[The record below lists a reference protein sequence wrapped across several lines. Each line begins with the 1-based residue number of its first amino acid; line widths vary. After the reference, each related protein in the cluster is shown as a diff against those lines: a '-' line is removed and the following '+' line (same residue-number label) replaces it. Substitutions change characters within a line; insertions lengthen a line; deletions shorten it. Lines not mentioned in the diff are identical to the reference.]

1 MELSAEILIYIQKV
15 KLYFS
20 NNTEATQYFIGDSDV
35 DSFYNRMTEL
45 SKENFQKFGYPT
57 LSKEQFESLR
67 QVVFTVEVNKDKL
80 PKTNED
86 NIFIDMRGHHKIC
99 LN

>member
-1 MELSAEILIYIQKV
+1 MDLSAEILIYIQKV

-57 LSKEQFESLR
+57 LSKEQFELLR
-67 QVVFTVEVNKDKL
+67 VAVIVTTISKQRVFYSDDKL
-80 PKTNED
+80 FLYLDDYP
-86 NIFIDMRGHHKIC
+86 GIC
-99 LN
+99 MN